1 MSGPHGLDINTGR
14 PLDVDL
20 GEKPEADIVT
30 DGQLPVYRGEN
41 AKKKSGRGEIKLT
54 PEDLAAL
61 VQALR
66 TPPDMG
72 DMGGQGGGM
81 GM

>member
-14 PLDVDL
+14 PLDVNL

-41 AKKKSGRGEIKLT
+41 AKKKQSGRGEIKLT

-66 TPPDMG
+66 TPPGSG
-72 DMGGQGGGM
+72 DMGGQGGM